1 MLMPPPQQLMFLV
14 LEKHYQ
20 VWVLVWKKY
29 LVMVLIIF
37 INICCGFCC
46 CFSIVVVMVGG
57 VCGVYFIFLRF
68 EFNLISSDDF
78 MQR

>member
-37 INICCGFCC
+37 INIFLWCLLLFFNCGGD
-46 CFSIVVVMVGG
+46 GG
-57 VCGVYFIFLRF
+57 WCLWCLFFRF